1 MKLFIAPG
9 ACSFASHVLVHELGL
24 PIEVVTVSLTDP
36 QGLHKQVSP
45 FGRVPTLQLDDGT
58 VITENTAILPFLADL
73 KPGTPL
79 FAPAGSV
86 ERAQIQSWLGYLS
99 SEVHTGSFRPI
110 NRPGRY
116 HADVAQHDQVRAS
129 GIALLRAALAPIAAH
144 LQTRTWLVGERF
156 TIADA
161 YLGVFLGWIARA
173 PGQPFK
179 DDTLDAYFLRY
190 QQRPAVIAA
199 AEAEAVLLNAV
210 TGANNKTNT

>member
-1 MKLFIAPG
+1 MKLYIAPG
-9 ACSFASHVLVHELGL
+9 ACSFASHVVVHELGL
-24 PIEVVTVSLTDP
+24 PVEVVAVLLTDP
-36 QGLHKQVSP
+36 KGLHKQVNP
-45 FGRVPTLQLDDGT
+45 FGRVPALQLDDGT

-73 KPGTPL
+73 KPDTSL
-79 FAPAGSV
+79 FAPVGSV
-86 ERAQIQSWLGYLS
+86 ERAQIQSWLGYLG

-116 HADVAQHDQVRAS
+116 HADEAQHSQVRAS

-144 LQTRTWLVGERF
+144 LQSRTWLVGERF

-173 PGQPFK
+173 PSQAYK

-190 QQRPAVIAA
+190 QQRAAVTAA
-199 AEAEAVLLNAV
+199 AEAEAVLLHAL
-210 TGANNKTNT
+210 TGANNKTSK

>member
-1 MKLFIAPG
+1 MKLYIAPG

-24 PIEVVTVSLTDP
+24 PVEVVAVSLTDP
-36 QGLHKQVSP
+36 QGLHKQVNP
-45 FGRVPTLQLDDGT
+45 FGRVPALQLDDGT
-58 VITENTAILPFLADL
+58 LITENTAILPFLADL

-116 HADVAQHDQVRAS
+116 HADETQHDLVRAS
-129 GIALLRAALAPIAAH
+129 GIALLRAALAPIVAH

-161 YLGVFLGWIARA
+161 YLGVFLGWLARA
-173 PGQPFK
+173 PGKPFK
-179 DDTLDAYFLRY
+179 NDTLNAYFSRY
-190 QQRPAVIAA
+190 QQRAAVRAA
-199 AEAEAVLLNAV
+199 FEAEAVLLHTD
-210 TGANNKTNT
+210 TGANNKTSK

>member
-9 ACSFASHVLVHELGL
+9 ACSFASHVLVHELDL
-24 PIEVVTVSLTDP
+24 PVEVVSVSLTDP

-45 FGRVPTLQLDDGT
+45 FGRVPALQLDDGT

-73 KPGTPL
+73 KPGTDL

-99 SEVHTGSFRPI
+99 SEVHAGAFRPI

-116 HADVAQHDQVRAS
+116 HADEAQHAQVRAS
-129 GIALLRAALAPIAAH
+129 GVALLHAALAPIAAH

-173 PGQPFK
+173 PSNPLK
-179 DDTLDAYFLRY
+179 NATLDAYWARY
-190 QQRPAVIAA
+190 QQRPAVKAA
-199 AEAEAVLLNAV
+199 ALAEAA
-210 TGANNKTNT
+210 